1 MTQRFRILVVCSYGF
16 VLLGMGT
23 SSFGVVWP
31 SLADEFGRSTGE
43 LGYVTLAYGAG
54 YTVASLLSGR
64 MAARS
69 KFGSLLIWAALI
81 ASGAL
86 TTLALSPGWITFL
99 VAATVLGA
107 AGGQIDAATN
117 TYVAV
122 RHGSRAMGFIH
133 GAFGIGTII
142 GPLIVT
148 ALLYLGLSW
157 RIAFAILAVGQLAY
171 AAGLWVYTRSL
182 EVASDPLPTLTS
194 PHRSA
199 TLAWSITFF
208 FLYAGLAS
216 GLGTWAFTYL
226 TEEGGLSET
235 TGGLV
240 VAGYWVGFTASR
252 LLLGVAGHNVD
263 PARLSRWSA
272 AATVAGVGLFWWSPT
287 VWVGVIALVF
297 AGFAHGPLFPL
308 QMLLT
313 AQRFGAGVAATFVG
327 FQIAAANVGGATV
340 PGLIGLFVERY
351 GLTSVPVILFVAAW
365 LLWASLER
373 LRSASAGDLA
383 VRTA

>member
-1 MTQRFRILVVCSYGF
+1 
-16 VLLGMGT
+16 MGT

-54 YTVASLLSGR
+54 YTVASSLSGR
-64 MAARS
+64 MAARA
-69 KFGSLLIWAALI
+69 KFGSVLIGAALI
-81 ASGAL
+81 AAGAL
-86 TTLALSPGWITFL
+86 TALAMSPGWITFL

-107 AGGQIDAATN
+107 SGGQIDAATN

-133 GAFGIGTII
+133 GAFGIGTIV
-142 GPLIVT
+142 GPLVVT

-157 RIAFAILAVGQLAY
+157 RIAFAVLAVGQLAY
-171 AAGLWVYTRSL
+171 AAGLWAYARSV
-182 EVASDPLPTLTS
+182 EVAADPPRTS
-194 PHRSA
+194 PTRSA
-199 TLAWSITFF
+199 TLGWSITFF

-235 TGGLV
+235 AGGLV
-240 VAGYWVGFTASR
+240 VTGYWMGFTASR
-252 LLLGVAGHNVD
+252 LLLGAVGRHVD
-263 PARLSRWSA
+263 PTRLSRWSA
-272 AATVAGVGLFWWSPT
+272 AVTVAAVGIFWWAPTIGVG
-287 VWVGVIALVF
+287 VVALVF

-313 AQRFGAGVAATFVG
+313 AQRFGASAAATFVG
-327 FQIAAANVGGATV
+327 FQIAAANVGGAIV
-340 PGLIGLFVERY
+340 PGLVGLSVERY
-351 GLTSVPVILFVAAW
+351 GLASVPVVLFVGAW

-383 VRTA
+383 TRVA